1 MDTLIFIA
9 VIYIIISVSIKISKI
24 SKSSPRR
31 KTVVKVV
38 REKAPRQEKPPPVPD
53 YDEIEYQR
61 ERLRNLY
68 ELYEIIDEKITTAG
82 NTKDREKLIRKI
94 ISLDAQIRR
103 AQKIISKE
111 YAKASRKTKGT

>member
-1 MDTLIFIA
+1 MDILIFISA
-9 VIYIIISVSIKISKI
+9 IYIIIAVSVKISKI

-31 KTVVKVV
+31 KTVVKVIK
-38 REKAPRQEKPPPVPD
+38 EKAPKQEKPRPLPD

-68 ELYEIIDEKITTAG
+68 ELYEILDEKITTTG

-103 AQKIISKE
+103 AQKIIAKE
-111 YAKASRKTKGT
+111 YAKEK

>member
-9 VIYIIISVSIKISKI
+9 VIYIVISVSVKISKI
-24 SKSSPRR
+24 RKSSPRR
-31 KTVVKVV
+31 KTVIKVIK
-38 REKAPRQEKPPPVPD
+38 EKAPKQNKPRPTPD

-61 ERLRNLY
+61 GRLQSLY
-68 ELYEIIDEKITTAG
+68 ELYEILDEKITTVR

-103 AQKIISKE
+103 AQKIIAKE
-111 YAKASRKTKGT
+111 YAKAS

>member
-1 MDTLIFIA
+1 MDTLIIIA
-9 VIYIIISVSIKISKI
+9 VIYIIIAVSIKISKI
-24 SKSSPRR
+24 GKSSPRK
-31 KTVVKVV
+31 KTVVKVI
-38 REKAPRQEKPPPVPD
+38 REKAPKQVKPRPLPD

-61 ERLRNLY
+61 GRLQSLY
-68 ELYEIIDEKITTAG
+68 ELYEILDEKITTAG

-111 YAKASRKTKGT
+111 YAKAS